1 MIKSQK
7 MKPNDFLD
15 QFYSRRKS
23 LVKRLLIAAIAILI
37 IVTVSL
43 QFQSKEIFI
52 AKITVEGIIKDR
64 DDILEQLE
72 NLNND
77 QNVKGLIT
85 IINSPGGTYVSSKEI
100 HESIKNLSKKIPTV
114 AYMREMAT
122 SGGYLVS
129 LSSDRIYGNEGTIT
143 GSVGVILQTAD
154 ISQFLSKLGINP
166 VIIKSGDLK
175 AVPNPVEKID
185 EKKLNYLQDVIQKM
199 QLEFLSLV
207 KKSRDISNSTI
218 DLVSDGRIVTGK
230 QAKDLKLIDAVG
242 TENDAMLWLKQEAG
256 VDDDVRVK
264 DLSIQSDITK
274 VLNLGFLKKKINYL
288 NQNFYNGFVAIWMPG
303 I

>member
-1 MIKSQK
+1 

-15 QFYSRRKS
+15 HFYSKRQS
-23 LVKRLLIAAIAILI
+23 TIKRLLIIT
-37 IVTVSL
+37 IVTLLLVTTSL
-43 QFQSKEIFI
+43 QFHKKENFI

-64 DDILEQLE
+64 NDILEQLKS
-72 NLNND
+72 LDND
-77 QNVKGLIT
+77 ANVKGLIT
-85 IINSPGGTYVSSKEI
+85 IINSPGGTYVGSKEI

-129 LSSDRIYGNEGTIT
+129 LSSDRIFGNEATIT
-143 GSVGVILQTAD
+143 GSIGVILQTAN
-154 ISQFLSKLGINP
+154 ISQLLDKLGINP

-175 AVPNPVEKID
+175 AVPNPTEEID
-185 EKKLNYLQDVIQKM
+185 EKKLNYLKDIIQKM
-199 QLEFLSLV
+199 QIEFLNLV

-218 DLVSDGRIVTGK
+218 ELVSDGRIVTGK
-230 QAKDLKLIDAVG
+230 QAKDLKLIDEVG
-242 TENDAMLWLKQEAG
+242 TENDALLWLKKEAG
-256 VDDDVRVK
+256 LDDDVRVK

-274 VLNLGFLKKKINYL
+274 VFDLNFLKKKINYF
-288 NQNFYNGFVAIWMPG
+288 NQNFYNGFFAIWTAG

>member
-1 MIKSQK
+1 
-7 MKPNDFLD
+7 MKPNDFLE
-15 QFYSRRKS
+15 QFYTRRQS
-23 LVKRLLIAAIAILI
+23 IIKRLLIIVIVILLT
-37 IVTVSL
+37 VTASL
-43 QFQSKEIFI
+43 QFRQKENFI

-64 DDILEQLE
+64 NDILEQLKD
-72 NLNND
+72 LDND

-85 IINSPGGTYVSSKEI
+85 IINSPGGTYVGSKEI

-129 LSSDRIYGNEGTIT
+129 LSSDRIFGNEGTIT
-143 GSVGVILQTAD
+143 GSIGVILQTAD
-154 ISQFLSKLGINP
+154 ISQLLGKLGINP

-175 AVPNPVEKID
+175 AVPNPAEEID
-185 EKKLNYLQDVIQKM
+185 EKKLNYLKDVIKKM
-199 QLEFLSLV
+199 QTEFLNLV
-207 KKSRDISNSTI
+207 KKSRDISSSTL

-242 TENDAMLWLKQEAG
+242 TENDAISWLKKEAG
-256 VDDDVRVK
+256 LDDKVKVK
-264 DLSIQSDITK
+264 DLSVQSEITEL
-274 VLNLGFLKKKINYL
+274 LNFSFLKKKINYL
-288 NQNFYNGFVAIWMPG
+288 NQNFYNGFIAIWTPG

>member
-1 MIKSQK
+1 
-7 MKPNDFLD
+7 MKPNDFLE
-15 QFYSRRKS
+15 QFYTRKQS
-23 LVKRLLIAAIAILI
+23 IIKRLLIIVIVIML
-37 IVTVSL
+37 IVTASL
-43 QFQSKEIFI
+43 QFQQKENFI

-64 DDILEQLE
+64 NDILEQLKD
-72 NLNND
+72 LDND

-85 IINSPGGTYVSSKEI
+85 IINSPGGTYVGSKEI

-129 LSSDRIYGNEGTIT
+129 LSSDRIFGNEGTIT
-143 GSVGVILQTAD
+143 GSIGVILQTAD
-154 ISQFLSKLGINP
+154 ISQLLGKLGINP

-175 AVPNPVEKID
+175 AVPNPAEEID
-185 EKKLNYLQDVIQKM
+185 EKKLNYLKDVIKKM
-199 QLEFLSLV
+199 QTEFLNLV
-207 KKSRDISNSTI
+207 KKSRDISSSTL

-242 TENDAMLWLKQEAG
+242 TENDALSWLKKEAG
-256 VDDDVRVK
+256 LDDEVRVK
-264 DLSIQSDITK
+264 DLSIQSEITEL
-274 VLNLGFLKKKINYL
+274 LNFSFLKKKINYL
-288 NQNFYNGFVAIWMPG
+288 NQNFYNGFIAIWTPG

>member
-1 MIKSQK
+1 
-7 MKPNDFLD
+7 MKPNDFLE
-15 QFYSRRKS
+15 QFYTRRQS
-23 LVKRLLIAAIAILI
+23 IIRRLLIITIVILL
-37 IVTVSL
+37 IVTASL
-43 QFQSKEIFI
+43 QFQQKENFI

-64 DDILEQLE
+64 NDILEQLKD
-72 NLNND
+72 LDND

-85 IINSPGGTYVSSKEI
+85 IINSPGGTYVGSKEI

-129 LSSDRIYGNEGTIT
+129 LSSDRIFGNEGTIT
-143 GSVGVILQTAD
+143 GSIGVILQTAD
-154 ISQFLSKLGINP
+154 ISQLLGKLGINP

-175 AVPNPVEKID
+175 AVPNPAEEID
-185 EKKLNYLQDVIQKM
+185 EKKLNYLKDVIKKM
-199 QLEFLSLV
+199 QTEFLNLV
-207 KKSRDISNSTI
+207 KKSRDISSSTL

-242 TENDAMLWLKQEAG
+242 TENDAISWLKKEAG
-256 VDDDVRVK
+256 LDDKVKVK
-264 DLSIQSDITK
+264 DLSVQSEITEL
-274 VLNLGFLKKKINYL
+274 LNFSFLKKKINYL
-288 NQNFYNGFVAIWMPG
+288 NQNFYNGFIAIWTPG

>member
-1 MIKSQK
+1 
-7 MKPNDFLD
+7 MKPNDFLE
-15 QFYSRRKS
+15 QFYTRKQS
-23 LVKRLLIAAIAILI
+23 IIKRLLIIVIVIML

-43 QFQSKEIFI
+43 QFQQKENFI

-64 DDILEQLE
+64 NDILEQLKD
-72 NLNND
+72 LDND

-85 IINSPGGTYVSSKEI
+85 IINSPGGTYVGSKEI

-129 LSSDRIYGNEGTIT
+129 LSSDRIFGNEGTIT
-143 GSVGVILQTAD
+143 GSIGVILQTAD
-154 ISQFLSKLGINP
+154 ISQLLGKLGINP

-175 AVPNPVEKID
+175 AVPNPAEEID
-185 EKKLNYLQDVIQKM
+185 EKKLNYLKDVIKKM
-199 QLEFLSLV
+199 QTEFLNLV
-207 KKSRDISNSTI
+207 KKSRDISSSTL

-242 TENDAMLWLKQEAG
+242 TENDAISWLKKEAG
-256 VDDDVRVK
+256 LDDKVKVK
-264 DLSIQSDITK
+264 DLSVQSEITEL
-274 VLNLGFLKKKINYL
+274 LNFSFLKKKINYL
-288 NQNFYNGFVAIWMPG
+288 NQNFYNGFIAIWTPG

>member
-1 MIKSQK
+1 
-7 MKPNDFLD
+7 MKPNDFLE
-15 QFYSRRKS
+15 QFYTRKQS
-23 LVKRLLIAAIAILI
+23 IIKRLLITVIVIML
-37 IVTVSL
+37 IVTASL
-43 QFQSKEIFI
+43 QFQQKENFI

-64 DDILEQLE
+64 NDILEQLKD
-72 NLNND
+72 LDND

-85 IINSPGGTYVSSKEI
+85 IINSPGGTYVGSKEI

-129 LSSDRIYGNEGTIT
+129 LSSDRIFGNEGTIT
-143 GSVGVILQTAD
+143 GSIGVILQTAD
-154 ISQFLSKLGINP
+154 ISQLLGKLGINP

-175 AVPNPVEKID
+175 AVPNPAEEID
-185 EKKLNYLQDVIQKM
+185 EKKLNYLKDIIKKM
-199 QLEFLSLV
+199 QTEFLNLV
-207 KKSRDISNSTI
+207 KKSRDISSSTL

-242 TENDAMLWLKQEAG
+242 TENDALSWLKKEAG
-256 VDDDVRVK
+256 LDDEVRVK
-264 DLSIQSDITK
+264 DLSIQSEITK
-274 VLNLGFLKKKINYL
+274 LLNFSFLKKKINYF
-288 NQNFYNGFVAIWMPG
+288 NQNFYNGFFAIWTPG